1 MSSFPKITIN
11 DVNNTN
17 LDSVTKQITG
27 LQDDQVYN
35 IRAILK
41 NNSTNQQVIIPR
53 VLDDTGAVFQ
63 FRTPIDEII
72 SMSAGVVNSCYL
84 LISL

>member
-41 NNSTNQQVIIPR
+41 K
-53 VLDDTGAVFQ
+53 
-63 FRTPIDEII
+63 
-72 SMSAGVVNSCYL
+72 
-84 LISL
+84 